1 MRILQI
7 GKTQAYAL
15 IRRLNAEPEAKGK
28 ITLRGLVMKVFF
40 ICCVLFI
47 LAAWIILAIEHGESA
62 GRSILDTLKKFFG
75 KDDGNDS

>member
-1 MRILQI
+1 
-7 GKTQAYAL
+7 
-15 IRRLNAEPEAKGK
+15 
-28 ITLRGLVMKVFF
+28 MKVFF

-47 LAAWIILAIEHGESA
+47 IAAWVILASEHGESA